1 MTPVGTGTISL
12 ILADDHA
19 VVRRG
24 IREFLEADSVLRVI
38 AEAGDGVK
46 ALSLALNLK
55 PDVLVLDIQMPGKS
69 GIDVARDV
77 RAAGLDIAILMLTAY
92 DDEPYIVS
100 ALRAGANGYVLKTAE
115 PEELIEA
122 VHAVHEGQSV
132 LDKKLVQVLM
142 RQIGG
147 LPQSTAPQSDAPRPG
162 ASHPQPHPAT
172 DVLVEPLSNREL
184 DVLRLVAR
192 GFTNKAIAAQL
203 GISDRTVQGHLA
215 NIFGK
220 LNAQSR
226 TDAVMISLR
235 LGLISADP
243 AHDAA

>member
-1 MTPVGTGTISL
+1 MIPAGTETISL

-24 IREFLEADSVLRVI
+24 IREFLETDITLCVI
-38 AEAGDGVK
+38 AEAGDGVT
-46 ALSLALNLK
+46 ALALAIDLK

-115 PEELIEA
+115 PEGLVEA
-122 VHAVHEGQSV
+122 VHSVHEGQSV
-132 LDKKLVQVLM
+132 LDKKLVQRLM
-142 RQIGG
+142 RQLGG
-147 LPQSTAPQSDAPRPG
+147 PPQPDAPRPG
-162 ASHPQPHPAT
+162 ASHPQPHPVTGA
-172 DVLVEPLSNREL
+172 LVEPLSNREL

-226 TDAVMISLR
+226 TDAVMIGLR

>member
-1 MTPVGTGTISL
+1 MMPAETGTISL
-12 ILADDHA
+12 VLADDHA

-24 IREFLEADSVLRVI
+24 IREFLEADSALRVV
-38 AEAGDGVK
+38 AEAGDGVR
-46 ALSLALNLK
+46 ALALALELK

-69 GIDVARDV
+69 GIDVARDA
-77 RAAGLDIAILMLTAY
+77 RAAGLEIAILMLTAY

-100 ALRAGANGYVLKTAE
+100 ALQAGANGYVLKTAE

-122 VHAVHEGQSV
+122 VRAVHEGQSV
-132 LDKKLVQVLM
+132 LDKRLLQRLM
-142 RQIGG
+142 RQIAG
-147 LPQSTAPQSDAPRPG
+147 APGSGAPASG
-162 ASHPQPHPAT
+162 AGVPA
-172 DVLVEPLSNREL
+172 EPLSGREL

-215 NIFGK
+215 NVFGK

-226 TDAVMISLR
+226 TDAVMIGLR
-235 LGLISADP
+235 LGLIA
-243 AHDAA
+243 ADAA